1 MYGWNFID
9 DLNDAKISVYIF
21 IVFCVTATLKTCAL
35 FVSLYLLILE
45 CLFKKILTG
54 TAAGKRPLG
63 RPRHKWEDNIRI
75 DLIGIGI
82 DARNWVDSAQDMD
95 YWRALMN
102 AAFNLLVA

>member
-63 RPRHKWEDNIRI
+63 RPRHKWEDNIGMVLKEIGMNTKKLI
-75 DLIGIGI
+75 DSFHG
-82 DARNWVDSAQDMD
+82 MD
-95 YWRALMN
+95 
-102 AAFNLLVA
+102 